1 MTTASE
7 SCDTTSQMSLF
18 GETCEPLPERTFFPT
33 PTQSD
38 GTRDGK
44 AYRKDT
50 NMFEG
55 GSHSVQ
61 LSHLAAHGLL
71 HTPTGTANQLSPS
84 MAVRDAGSWG
94 LSPQAIPASHS
105 HSPGSD
111 WARRMTATYGR
122 KLSAY
127 WLSCDPPDSWVRT
140 LLGISTWA
148 STTCY
153 LTWKKSVTPA
163 GRLLFRLVPSTP
175 RTAGIGSG
183 SLLATPRAIY
193 GEHPGMED
201 ESHLTGQAIER
212 ERLWP
217 TPKVGGGG
225 NSCELTPYKGH
236 FLRPSGKKADFGL
249 DQAARMWPTPRAEFD
264 SGRHR
269 GQPDTLHSA
278 VKLWGTPTSRDHKDV
293 GDMTNVPEN
302 GLLGRQVLNDART
315 YPTPQARDWKGAQG
329 RAYKGES
336 MDLPATV
343 SVAGLK
349 LNSAWVSR
357 MMGYPD
363 NWLDLTP
370 DGEATP

>member
-18 GETCEPLPERTFFPT
+18 GETCDDSLGLTLDGLYTTPSSSTSSHGQRVKYKQGGTPLGA
-33 PTQSD
+33 Q
-38 GTRDGK
+38 
-44 AYRKDT
+44 
-50 NMFEG
+50 
-55 GSHSVQ
+55 V
-61 LSHLAAHGLL
+61 
-71 HTPTGTANQLSPS
+71 
-84 MAVRDAGSWG
+84 MAGVSIS
-94 LSPQAIPASHS
+94 SPQAIPASHS

-127 WLSCDPPDSWVRT
+127 WLSCDPPDSWART

-153 LTWKKSVTPA
+153 LTWKKSVTPH
-163 GRLLFRLVPSTP
+163 GRLLFRLVPSMP
-175 RTAGIGSG
+175 RTAGIG
-183 SLLATPRAIY
+183 
-193 GEHPGMED
+193 
-201 ESHLTGQAIER
+201 
-212 ERLWP
+212 
-217 TPKVGGGG
+217 
-225 NSCELTPYKGH
+225 
-236 FLRPSGKKADFGL
+236 FG
-249 DQAARMWPTPRAEFD
+249 
-264 SGRHR
+264 
-269 GQPDTLHSA
+269 
-278 VKLWGTPTSRDHKDV
+278 LWGTPPSRDHKDV

>member
-18 GETCEPLPERTFFPT
+18 GETCEPSTVQPFGLLPTPAVQEPGILPERIVDRHGNKPAHLNQRLYDKHTGRVV
-33 PTQSD
+33 QD
-38 GTRDGK
+38 G
-44 AYRKDT
+44 
-50 NMFEG
+50 
-55 GSHSVQ
+55 
-61 LSHLAAHGLL
+61 LS
-71 HTPTGTANQLSPS
+71 Q
-84 MAVRDAGSWG
+84 AVVLIS
-94 LSPQAIPASHS
+94 SPQAIPASHS

-122 KLSAY
+122 KLGAY

-140 LLGISTWA
+140 LLGISTWV

-153 LTWKKSVTPA
+153 LTWKKSATPA

-183 SLLATPRAIY
+183 
-193 GEHPGMED
+193 
-201 ESHLTGQAIER
+201 
-212 ERLWP
+212 LWP
-217 TPKVGGGG
+217 TPNVAGGG
-225 NSCELTPYKGH
+225 NTCELTPHKGH
-236 FLRPSGKKADFGL
+236 YLRPSGEKAHLGL
-249 DQAARMWPTPRAEFD
+249 DQAAKMWPTPRAEFD

-302 GLLGRQVLNDART
+302 GLLGRQVLNDQG
-315 YPTPQARDWKGAQG
+315 QAG
-329 RAYKGES
+329 
-336 MDLPATV
+336 T
-343 SVAGLK
+343 K
-349 LNSAWVSR
+349 LNSAWVCR

-363 NWLDLTP
+363 GWLIL

>member
-127 WLSCDPPDSWVRT
+127 WLSCDPPDSWART
-140 LLGISTWA
+140 LLAISTWG

-183 SLLATPRAIY
+183 
-193 GEHPGMED
+193 
-201 ESHLTGQAIER
+201 
-212 ERLWP
+212 LWP
-217 TPKVGGGG
+217 TPDVPNGGRGIPKDAVRQGNTIYTADGRKVQ
-225 NSCELTPYKGH
+225 E
-236 FLRPSGKKADFGL
+236 GL
-249 DQAARMWPTPRAEFD
+249 AN
-264 SGRHR
+264 
-269 GQPDTLHSA
+269 A
-278 VKLWGTPTSRDHKDV
+278 VKLR
-293 GDMTNVPEN
+293 
-302 GLLGRQVLNDART
+302 
-315 YPTPQARDWKGAQG
+315 PTPQAHDVTTRGNTMADHHH
-329 RAYKGES
+329 YPH
-336 MDLPATV
+336 DLANAVIWEQPPA
-343 SVAGLK
+343 GMK

-357 MMGYPD
+357 LMGYPD
-363 NWLDLTP
+363 DWLTL

>member
-18 GETCEPLPERTFFPT
+18 GETCEPSTVQPFGLLPTPAVQEPGILPERIVDRHGNKPAHLNQRLYDKHTGRVV
-33 PTQSD
+33 QD
-38 GTRDGK
+38 G
-44 AYRKDT
+44 
-50 NMFEG
+50 
-55 GSHSVQ
+55 
-61 LSHLAAHGLL
+61 LS
-71 HTPTGTANQLSPS
+71 Q
-84 MAVRDAGSWG
+84 AVVLIS
-94 LSPQAIPASHS
+94 SPQAIPASHS

-127 WLSCDPPDSWVRT
+127 WLSCDPPDSWART

-153 LTWKKSVTPA
+153 LTWKKSVTPH
-163 GRLLFRLVPSTP
+163 GRLLFRLVPSMP
-175 RTAGIGSG
+175 RTAGIG
-183 SLLATPRAIY
+183 
-193 GEHPGMED
+193 
-201 ESHLTGQAIER
+201 
-212 ERLWP
+212 
-217 TPKVGGGG
+217 
-225 NSCELTPYKGH
+225 
-236 FLRPSGKKADFGL
+236 FG
-249 DQAARMWPTPRAEFD
+249 
-264 SGRHR
+264 
-269 GQPDTLHSA
+269 
-278 VKLWGTPTSRDHKDV
+278 LWGTPPSRDHKDV

>member
-18 GETCEPLPERTFFPT
+18 GETCDDLAMPKLPPYLPT
-33 PTQSD
+33 PNANEHIAERYTLETSYRHATQ
-38 GTRDGK
+38 GRQVHLAQVVRDG
-44 AYRKDT
+44 RLT
-50 NMFEG
+50 
-55 GSHSVQ
+55 S
-61 LSHLAAHGLL
+61 
-71 HTPTGTANQLSPS
+71 
-84 MAVRDAGSWG
+84 
-94 LSPQAIPASHS
+94 SPQAIPASHS

-111 WARRMTATYGR
+111 WARKMTATYGR

-140 LLGISTWA
+140 LLGTSTWA

-175 RTAGIGSG
+175 RIAGIGSG
-183 SLLATPRAIY
+183 SLLHTPTVTANQSSPSMVDRDK
-193 GEHPGMED
+193 G
-201 ESHLTGQAIER
+201 SW
-212 ERLWP
+212 RLWP
-217 TPKVGGGG
+217 TPR
-225 NSCELTPYKGH
+225 L
-236 FLRPSGKKADFGL
+236 
-249 DQAARMWPTPRAEFD
+249 EFD

-302 GLLGRQVLNDART
+302 GLLGQQVLNDARAF
-315 YPTPQARDWKGAQG
+315 PTPQARDWKGAQG

-343 SVAGLK
+343 LVAGLK

-370 DGEATP
+370 DGEAIP

>member
-18 GETCEPLPERTFFPT
+18 GETCEPSPERTSSLLWT
-33 PTQSD
+33 PT
-38 GTRDGK
+38 
-44 AYRKDT
+44 
-50 NMFEG
+50 
-55 GSHSVQ
+55 V
-61 LSHLAAHGLL
+61 AA
-71 HTPTGTANQLSPS
+71 NYEYPS
-84 MAVRDAGSWG
+84 MAERDPGSWFHS
-94 LSPQAIPASHS
+94 SPQAIPASHS

-122 KLSAY
+122 KLSAF
-127 WLSCDPPDSWVRT
+127 WLSSDPPDSWVRMLQAT
-140 LLGISTWA
+140 SIWG

-153 LTWKKSVTPA
+153 LTWKKSVTPQ

-183 SLLATPRAIY
+183 FL
-193 GEHPGMED
+193 
-201 ESHLTGQAIER
+201 
-212 ERLWP
+212 P
-217 TPKVGGGG
+217 TPTVGMVTGGQNPTTG
-225 NSCELTPYKGH
+225 GQE
-236 FLRPSGKKADFGL
+236 GL
-249 DQAARMWPTPRAEFD
+249 PHWVKRHMWPTPRAEFD

-302 GLLGRQVLNDART
+302 GLLGRQVLND
-315 YPTPQARDWKGAQG
+315 QEQVG
-329 RAYKGES
+329 
-336 MDLPATV
+336 M
-343 SVAGLK
+343 K

-363 NWLDLTP
+363 GWLIL
-370 DGEATP
+370 DGEATQ